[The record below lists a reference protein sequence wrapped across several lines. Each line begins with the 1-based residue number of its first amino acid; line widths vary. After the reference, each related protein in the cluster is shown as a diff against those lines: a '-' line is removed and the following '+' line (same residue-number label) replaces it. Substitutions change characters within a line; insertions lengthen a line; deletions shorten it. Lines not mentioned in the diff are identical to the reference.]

1 MSRLIF
7 PLMVLIEIGG
17 KETYQSLAL
26 QSSSN
31 LSGLYSPKLAAI
43 GENFL
48 TLDTSQLAAG
58 KFIEKGGY

>member
-7 PLMVLIEIGG
+7 PLVVLIEIGG

-31 LSGLYSPKLAAI
+31 LPGHYSPK
-43 GENFL
+43 
-48 TLDTSQLAAG
+48 LAAG